1 MADTFADTLSAA
13 LEGAP
18 APPAGAA
25 PLGYGT
31 AGFRA
36 PHHVLDAGC
45 VACGVLAA
53 LRARAACAAAGVVV
67 TASHNPVEDNGLK

>member
-1 MADTFADTLSAA
+1 MSDAFAVALSAA
-13 LEGAP
+13 LEGSPAP
-18 APPAGAA
+18 AAGAA

-36 PHHVLDAGC
+36 PHHVLDAVC

-53 LRARAACAAAGVVV
+53 LRARAAGASAGVVV